1 MPGPPSPAAAV
12 QLVVASP
19 DRGTVERVRQ
29 LGDELRAR
37 LRLDPL
43 VTTVGAG
50 GASVHAAVR
59 DSAADVVAVVRPDLS
74 GEALVAL
81 LAPVLADDMDVAV
94 AVTTDAGGTTLD
106 RLNRFAFGVGD
117 TRVGMVAGRTTV
129 LRPLLDAS
137 AGDAQRMATS
147 LALLA
152 RQAGWRVLDVPV
164 PAGQPVPSAA
174 GQPLDA
180 PARGYGPPAGRPR
193 GALARWR
200 QLDALVRATYA
211 VVTDRARLDGN
222 AAAVAPPPDATPPTT
237 PPPAAPLPAAVVLKF
252 VLFGIVGALSGVV
265 YVLIYLP
272 LREVTPPPV
281 ANLVAL
287 ALAALFNI
295 EANRAWTFRR
305 NRVARFGMH
314 VRSAMLFGA
323 HYALTTGAVLVL
335 LAVHPDASRVAEV
348 VTLFAADAAM
358 TVARFVGLDKWVFGR
373 GRSVA

>member
-1 MPGPPSPAAAV
+1 M
-12 QLVVASP
+12 ASP

-129 LRPLLDAS
+129 LRPLLNAS

-174 GQPLDA
+174 GQPLEA
-180 PARGYGPPAGRPR
+180 PR
-193 GALARWR
+193 GGTAHRP
-200 QLDALVRATYA
+200 VGRA
-211 VVTDRARLDGN
+211 
-222 AAAVAPPPDATPPTT
+222 
-237 PPPAAPLPAAVVLKF
+237 
-252 VLFGIVGALSGVV
+252 
-265 YVLIYLP
+265 
-272 LREVTPPPV
+272 
-281 ANLVAL
+281 
-287 ALAALFNI
+287 
-295 EANRAWTFRR
+295 
-305 NRVARFGMH
+305 
-314 VRSAMLFGA
+314 VRS
-323 HYALTTGAVLVL
+323 
-335 LAVHPDASRVAEV
+335 
-348 VTLFAADAAM
+348 
-358 TVARFVGLDKWVFGR
+358 R
-373 GRSVA
+373 GGVNSTRSSEPRTPS

>member
-1 MPGPPSPAAAV
+1 MASSDRAA
-12 QLVVASP
+12 
-19 DRGTVERVRQ
+19 VERVRR
-29 LGDELRAR
+29 LGDEVRAR
-37 LRLDPL
+37 LRLDLP

-50 GASVHAAVR
+50 GMPVHTAVG
-59 DSAADVVAVVRPDLS
+59 DSAPDVVAVVPPDLS

-81 LAPVLADDMDVAV
+81 LAPVLADDVDVAV
-94 AVTTDAGGTTLD
+94 AVAADAPGTTLD

-117 TRVGMVAGRTTV
+117 TRVGMVAGRTTAM
-129 LRPLLDAS
+129 RPLLDGI
-137 AGDAQRMATS
+137 AGDAQRVATS

-164 PAGQPVPSAA
+164 PAGRPGPSATR
-174 GQPLDA
+174 QPLDA
-180 PARGYGPPAGRPR
+180 PARGQGPPARQPR
-193 GALARWR
+193 GAFARWR
-200 QLDALVRATYA
+200 QLDALARATYA
-211 VVTDRARLDGN
+211 IVTGRARLDGSDT
-222 AAAVAPPPDATPPTT
+222 AMT
-237 PPPAAPLPAAVVLKF
+237 PLPAAAPPAATVLKF
-252 VLFGIVGALSGVV
+252 VLFGIVGAISGVV
-265 YVLIYLP
+265 YVLVYLP

-295 EANRAWTFRR
+295 ETNRAWTFRR

-335 LAVHPDASRVAEV
+335 LAVNPDASRITEV

-373 GRSVA
+373 GRSVT